1 MSVQRFDVEVTGV
14 GWKDYS
20 QDVQISTAPFIRGRQ
35 LRVFHSTRYSNLAA
49 LTWPDAYEA
58 MVGFLVDTTLQ
69 NAAPLRPY
77 LFYLISAVADRN
89 ALVAISFV
97 RYNSYADYLSG
108 VIAEYLGTAYGYGKA
123 VFELVK
129 GVAAQHG
136 SVYSVLFGE
145 YSGDVF
151 NLHVTLHALIGGVE
165 EIE

>member
-1 MSVQRFDVEVTGV
+1 MSVQTFDVAVKGV

-20 QDVQISTAPFIRGRQ
+20 QDVQVATEPFIRAGQ
-35 LRVFHSTRYSNLAA
+35 LRAFYSTRYSNLAA

-58 MVGFLVDTTLQ
+58 IVAFLVDTTLQ
-69 NAAPLRPY
+69 NTAPLRPY

-89 ALVAISFV
+89 ALVAISLV

-123 VFELVK
+123 VLELVK

-136 SVYSVLFGE
+136 SVYSVLFAE

-151 NLHVTLHALIGGVE
+151 NLHVTLHALIGGIE